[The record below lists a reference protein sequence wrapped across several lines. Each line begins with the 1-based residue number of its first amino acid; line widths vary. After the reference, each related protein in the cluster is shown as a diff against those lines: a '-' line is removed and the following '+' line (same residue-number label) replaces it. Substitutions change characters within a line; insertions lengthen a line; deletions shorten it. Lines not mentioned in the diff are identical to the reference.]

1 MTPIVSPKRKP
12 NSFAWQRRSRGQS
25 YHIGVAN
32 TWMCWHLWRS
42 TIARGA
48 NTNYLGFFEVWGG
61 TAWGQAT
68 QFWSY
73 CIRVCVCGCCII
85 GKPKTIT
92 RNTYGEEISD
102 KVIIGWLGW
111 HRLVLSTTLLELLY
125 SGCVGVGPVNYQ
137 TKALFGTHMAN
148 KLPKQI
154 VIEGVGWRRLVASN
168 RSNGNF
174 TNGGD
179 SAGSGG
185 WC

>member
-1 MTPIVSPKRKP
+1 MDVLAPLAIDDR
-12 NSFAWQRRSRGQS
+12 QRCQHQLFR
-25 YHIGVAN
+25 
-32 TWMCWHLWRS
+32 L
-42 TIARGA
+42 
-48 NTNYLGFFEVWGG
+48 FFEVWGG
-61 TAWGQAT
+61 TDWGQAT

-73 CIRVCVCGCCII
+73 CIRVCVCVCGCCII

-92 RNTYGEEISD
+92 GNPYGEEISD
-102 KVIIGWLGW
+102 KVIIGRLGW

-125 SGCVGVGPVNYQ
+125 SGCVGVGPVNDQ

-148 KLPKQI
+148 KFPKQI

-168 RSNGNF
+168 RSSGNF

-185 WC
+185 WY

>member
-1 MTPIVSPKRKP
+1 MDVLAPLAMDDR
-12 NSFAWQRRSRGQS
+12 QRCQHQLFRFFLKC
-25 YHIGVAN
+25 GVAPVGVKQHN
-32 TWMCWHLWRS
+32 F
-42 TIARGA
+42 GA
-48 NTNYLGFFEVWGG
+48 
-61 TAWGQAT
+61 TA
-68 QFWSY
+68 F
-73 CIRVCVCGCCII
+73 VCVCGCCII

-92 RNTYGEEISD
+92 RNTYDEEISD